1 MDKEQPVKLKDH
13 PETVGIISGEDLS
26 PAQII
31 DLEIDENWREDPWT
45 AVDEVAGQ
53 QPYQPI
59 KSKIWQDDSGR
70 YHAVRKKVP
79 NQKSPL
85 ADSKR
90 KAKKKAAKKARKKNK

>member
-1 MDKEQPVKLKDH
+1 MDKEQLVQLKDH